1 MGIEFCRY
9 SLMVLNWVLFLSFL
23 SWVFSFLLIL
33 SCT

>member
-9 SLMVLNWVLFLSFL
+9 SLMVLNLVLLLSFL

>member
-9 SLMVLNWVLFLSFL
+9 SLMVLNWVLLLSLL